1 MQVQQTS
8 SKDTVIQMQNRLLTI
23 RKKLECIEN
32 VDARLQKVANAIDWS
47 NIEQSAL
54 CRQVDDLGNSSR
66 SNNLVIRG
74 VREEGPE
81 SDDDLLKKVY
91 DIFGFI
97 LYQKLDSIERIHRLR
112 KRLPCDT

>member
-47 NIEQSAL
+47 NIGAL
-54 CRQVDDLGNSSR
+54 CRQVDDLENSSR